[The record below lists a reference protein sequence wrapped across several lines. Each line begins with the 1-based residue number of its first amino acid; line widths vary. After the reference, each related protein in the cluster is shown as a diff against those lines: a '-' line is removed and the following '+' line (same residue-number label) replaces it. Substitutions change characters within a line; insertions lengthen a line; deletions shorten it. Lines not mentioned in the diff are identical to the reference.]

1 MVRGKTEGRGGG
13 RGAGWRINGQKVW
26 TSSAHV
32 ADFGLATVR
41 TNPDAPK
48 HEGIT
53 MMVIDMHAPGVTVR
67 PLRMPSGD
75 SDFNEVFF
83 DDVFVPDSD
92 VVGPVDGGWT
102 VARATLGK
110 AERQHRRRR
119 RWHDHAGRRVH
130 RPIGRTPRA
139 APQAGLAGS
148 GGRSTARTR
157 WAC

>member
-1 MVRGKTEGRGGG
+1 M
-13 RGAGWRINGQKVW
+13 
-26 TSSAHV
+26 
-32 ADFGLATVR
+32 R

-67 PLRMPSGD
+67 PLKMPSGD

-83 DDVFVPDSD
+83 DDVFVPDTG

-102 VARATLGK
+102 VARATLGNESVSIGGGDGGM
-110 AERQHRRRR
+110 AMPVGAFIAPFDAHPERLAGG
-119 RWHDHAGRRVH
+119 AGRV
-130 RPIGRTPRA
+130 GRQIAVRM
-139 APQAGLAGS
+139 
-148 GGRSTARTR
+148 R